1 MKNILIALVAF
12 ATLVPPI
19 AGAQESVARIVSW
32 LPTPDQKDA
41 FETGYK
47 RHLQWHREHRDP
59 WAWHGWT
66 VASGDQVGMFIDGT
80 FFRSWSDFDS
90 PVAPAEDAADNA
102 KNVYPYADL
111 RTVAAY
117 ELVQGSAWTPVNLK
131 SPLLSAIE
139 FEVAPGGERAFEESA
154 TQSLKTAQLPA
165 FALFRPADGTSKYLL
180 FLPAAKPSGLASHAP
195 TVRGLNQAANRDAQ
209 VVRSYRMQL
218 LRYRAELSLIP
229 EPTK

>member
-1 MKNILIALVAF
+1 MKNVLIALIAY
-12 ATLVPPI
+12 AALVP
-19 AGAQESVARIVSW
+19 ALAVAQESVARIVSW
-32 LPTPDQKDA
+32 QPKPGQKDA
-41 FETGYK
+41 FEAGYK
-47 RHLQWHREHRDP
+47 RHLQWHGEHRDP

-66 VASGDQVGMFIDGT
+66 VASGDQVGTFVDGT

-117 ELVQGSAWTPVNLK
+117 ELVQGSVWSPANLT
-131 SPLLSAIE
+131 SPLISAVE
-139 FEVAPGGERAFEESA
+139 FEVAPGREQQFEQSA
-154 TQSLKTAQLPA
+154 TQALKSKQGA
-165 FALFRPADGTSKYLL
+165 FALFRAADGTSKYLL

-195 TVRGLNQAANRDAQ
+195 AVRAVNHAANRDAQ

-229 EPTK
+229 EATK